1 LVLKRTCLALKA
13 APHGLGRFGQNRFLV
28 LKRTCLA
35 LKAAPVLTINVHL
48 TGMVAHGL
56 AALRAEPLHSAIL
69 WNFGICD
76 ERALSNATENFG
88 SFSKVLGQTRYSG
101 FVANIEIYG
110 DQNGINMNE
119 PSKTPE
125 KSEYTTPKLEQ
136 HPSFCSV
143 TGASFPFGTVAP
155 VRTDTE

>member
-1 LVLKRTCLALKA
+1 LVLKRT
-13 APHGLGRFGQNRFLV
+13 FGQDRFLV

-88 SFSKVLGQTRYSG
+88 SFSKVLGQAEVTRESIYTLQTRYSG